1 MPEWIPMFAMPNVL
15 PHNPIEIDGIA
26 FVADFDDR
34 IKALRK
40 NYPNYDDYLNR
51 FTNEFGRKLSTG
63 TIMVRDDAPL
73 LYKRVDAL
81 GGFRDAI
88 SIASVSKTWAHV
100 LRFGGYMDGPRY
112 SNTFSFYPWLL
123 DSNYDKVATQSIAV
137 TGINTI
143 NSFQGHSSPAISFC
157 RLMPNMIDHALLNEL
172 LKRWA
177 RRFSTETPYWK
188 DHALFRSL
196 NMANAAS
203 NLPAHAEMTQ
213 YDLGRLVALWVSA
226 FEILTHPPYGKNNG
240 YKQVYALL
248 NSIQWR
254 SSWNKE
260 KRFSPYPHKKTTPR
274 SNLPCWIY
282 GQLNEFRNDFL
293 HGNKI
298 REGHLLT
305 ERSDRAIQSYASVL
319 YRMALASFLKLKFTE
334 KLKSKAGKSAYEQ
347 RKFEFEAHQGDCEIA
362 LGSICYTVEEWEDKK
377 QGRLSPDIKKWP

>member
-1 MPEWIPMFAMPNVL
+1 MNTPEWIPMFAMPSVL
-15 PHNPIEIDGIA
+15 PQNPIEIDGIA

-40 NYPNYDDYLNR
+40 KYPNYDDYLNR

-88 SIASVSKTWAHV
+88 SIASVSKTWAHA
-100 LRFGGYMDGPRY
+100 LAGGYMDGPRY

-143 NSFQGHSSPAISFC
+143 TSFQGHSSPAISFC
-157 RLMPNMIDHALLNEL
+157 HLMPNMIDYALLNEL

-177 RRFSTETPYWK
+177 RRFSIETPHWK
-188 DHALFRSL
+188 DRALFRSL
-196 NMANAAS
+196 NMANAAFDS

-213 YDLGRLVALWVSA
+213 YDIGRLVALWVSA
-226 FEILTHPPYGKNNG
+226 FEILAHPPYGKNNG

-254 SSWNKE
+254 SSRNKE
-260 KRFSPYPHKKTTPR
+260 KRFSPYPHKKNTPR

-293 HGNKI
+293 HGNKNS
-298 REGHLLT
+298 
-305 ERSDRAIQSYASVL
+305 ERTSAHQEVRPRNPVL
-319 YRMALASFLKLKFTE
+319 CFCPVSHGFGLVSEAQV
-334 KLKSKAGKSAYEQ
+334 Q
-347 RKFEFEAHQGDCEIA
+347 RKAEVQG
-362 LGSICYTVEEWEDKK
+362 W
-377 QGRLSPDIKKWP
+377 